1 MVNEFIVKNVG
12 VRRYV
17 RTNNLTGE
25 SEVVTVSNRNA
36 LPVWKHLE
44 LLNLNDEGH
53 TYSEDL
59 E

>member
-12 VRRYV
+12 VRKYV

-25 SEVVTVSNRNA
+25 SEVVTVSNRND

-53 TYSEDL
+53 TYSEYL